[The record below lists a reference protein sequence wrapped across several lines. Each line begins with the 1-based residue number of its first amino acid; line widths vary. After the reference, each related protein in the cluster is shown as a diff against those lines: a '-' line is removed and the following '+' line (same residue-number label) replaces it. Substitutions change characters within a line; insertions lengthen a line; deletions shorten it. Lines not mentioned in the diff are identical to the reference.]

1 MIYHRQKSLVAVA
14 CQRWRRTNCMIRL
27 LFTILI
33 LHIFNRIQDLIGFK
47 KQESRV
53 PSLVHHNISFEKE
66 TEKDRIAAPISYI
79 QDLCYGALVAFHLQ
93 KVHLFVI

>member
-1 MIYHRQKSLVAVA
+1 
-14 CQRWRRTNCMIRL
+14 MIRL

-53 PSLVHHNISFEKE
+53 PSLVAFRFCSWTNPDLGVSIS
-66 TEKDRIAAPISYI
+66 I
-79 QDLCYGALVAFHLQ
+79 V
-93 KVHLFVI
+93 LFRWTKMLYTLNCTMYFDQIEYLHMSD